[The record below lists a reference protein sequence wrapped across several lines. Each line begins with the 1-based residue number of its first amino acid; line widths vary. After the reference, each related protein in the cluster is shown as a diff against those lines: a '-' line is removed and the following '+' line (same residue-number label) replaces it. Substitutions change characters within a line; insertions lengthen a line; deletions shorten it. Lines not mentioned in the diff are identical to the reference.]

1 VLVIFDT
8 GAPGLVL
15 NSHYYASNN
24 DPRIECTGINGN
36 FECATHEIKDWI
48 WMDMSHKRTNAL
60 LSDLSF
66 LEQALGKEV
75 HALIGLSVL
84 SDYYISIDFD
94 HMTISLSE
102 KWKANKNEK
111 FRFQYVEHLPVITC
125 KVNGERKTLGIDSG
139 SGINYLFSFNETEYF
154 KLNVDPSAVVVVGT
168 GNRKDVKHKVPMELE
183 LNDHSLYPSEFIVDL
198 FDQGSFKPKA
208 FDGLLGQS
216 FLSKFNVTINPSKQ
230 VIILSPRKSGK
241 DHPLDFTAQL

>member
-8 GAPGLVL
+8 GAPGLIL
-15 NSHYYASNN
+15 NSRHYASDKGPN
-24 DPRIECTGINGN
+24 IQCTGINGD
-36 FECATHEIKDWI
+36 FECATLEVKEWI

-84 SDYYISIDFD
+84 NDYYISIDFD
-94 HMTISLSE
+94 QMTISLSE
-102 KWKANKNEK
+102 KWKANKNEMI
-111 FRFQYVEHLPVITC
+111 RFQYVEHLPVIAC
-125 KVNGERKTLGIDSG
+125 KVNGERKILGIDSG
-139 SGINYLFSFNETEYF
+139 SEINYLFSFDETDYQN
-154 KLNVDPSAVVVVGT
+154 LNADPSAVVVVGT
-168 GNRKDVKHKVPMELE
+168 GNRTDVKHKVPMDLE
-183 LNDHSLYPSEFIVDL
+183 LSDHNLYPSDFIVDL
-198 FDQGSFKPKA
+198 FGQGSFKPKA

-230 VIILSPRKSGK
+230 IIILSPRKTIENPSAT
-241 DHPLDFTAQL
+241 LTAQL